1 MAYGRRH
8 LFAWGAAGRGLTRP
22 AFAALRLRAFALEC
36 ARMSDDTPKLRLAPP
51 ESAEELA
58 HRFEREQRAVQLQ
71 QEDSLDESLAPF
83 RVGSVP
89 YLNAVP
95 LTRGLEEQIIL
106 VTPSKLA
113 EMLQRD
119 ELDAALVSVT
129 EVLFNN
135 RYDILDGIAVASLG
149 EVKSV
154 LLAYRRPIE
163 EVSEIFCDTA
173 SLTSVNLLRVLLTE
187 RDLRPVFK
195 PLPNYDFAK
204 LPDYALLIGNPAID
218 FLRSTR
224 QHEIWD
230 LGAAWY
236 DLTKLPFV
244 YAVWALRRG
253 IENSRLRRQLR
264 EARSFGLDT
273 LDSIISSRAEY
284 DYEFRKDYLGW
295 HIHYHLGSDEKRGLA
310 KFMELLR
317 QHTGQT
323 VYEPRFVS

>member
-1 MAYGRRH
+1 
-8 LFAWGAAGRGLTRP
+8 
-22 AFAALRLRAFALEC
+22 
-36 ARMSDDTPKLRLAPP
+36 MSNDTPKLRLAPP

-58 HRFEREQRAVQLQ
+58 HRFEREQRAAQLQ
-71 QEDSLDESLAPF
+71 QEDNLSESLAPF

-95 LTRGLEEQIIL
+95 LTRGLEEQIIF

-187 RDLRPVFK
+187 RSLRPVFK

-273 LDSIISSRAEY
+273 LDFIISSRAEY

-317 QHTGQT
+317 KHGLGP
-323 VYEPRFVS
+323 VHEPKFVV